1 VPPNYKPFQNALASP
16 PEQTSPPQTR
26 GGNYLNTKAIVIRCE
41 SKHADRLTN
50 VLASLGEIEGALPST
65 FIPAGMRVTNKTTY
79 INAIKTQEDLL
90 AKASTIRVDGIR
102 TDKLD
107 TVLPEP
113 VNMSLRSYL
122 LQVEGPLQTSKLRS
136 TPPDATSVAFSSSNK
151 IIDEHLPTLFKTQL
165 DWELKTTLLH
175 DNFDQPTRVATMH
188 NPTAKTA
195 QYVSSLVAKIPT
207 WVTTD
212 TTTDDNTTQA
222 ADKPQ
227 TRGPFTTNKWNS
239 RILFHDRPKK
249 GKTTNAT
256 AATNTN
262 TASLLSTTS
271 ATLETNA
278 SAIESLERKFQQQL
292 AEMAAKFKQKL
303 LEQNNT
309 LEQKTEASEARL
321 IQALPSETNLFAQM
335 NERLDQQT
343 NQMTQQMT
351 HQMTQQNMMMANTL
365 ENFMHQLL
373 QQFGIQAAT
382 PSNGRHPGAPPFV
395 RRPDHQSNENQPE
408 LQSNLD
414 ETSDN
419 LNQSMQGTSF
429 SEAQDGPTLS
439 AFTATINGD
448 RLSPIPPTTHG
459 DPTTTATTAPAKE
472 DIDTSDTSMMSGGA
486 D

>member
-1 VPPNYKPFQNALASP
+1 
-16 PEQTSPPQTR
+16 
-26 GGNYLNTKAIVIRCE
+26 
-41 SKHADRLTN
+41 
-50 VLASLGEIEGALPST
+50 
-65 FIPAGMRVTNKTTY
+65 M
-79 INAIKTQEDLL
+79 
-90 AKASTIRVDGIR
+90 
-102 TDKLD
+102 
-107 TVLPEP
+107 
-113 VNMSLRSYL
+113 
-122 LQVEGPLQTSKLRS
+122 
-136 TPPDATSVAFSSSNK
+136 
-151 IIDEHLPTLFKTQL
+151 
-165 DWELKTTLLH
+165 
-175 DNFDQPTRVATMH
+175 
-188 NPTAKTA
+188 
-195 QYVSSLVAKIPT
+195 SSLVAKIPT

-227 TRGPFTTNKWNS
+227 TRGHFTTNKWNS

-351 HQMTQQNMMMANTL
+351 HQMTQQNMMMANSM
-365 ENFMHQLL
+365 ENFMHQLS
-373 QQFGIQAAT
+373 QQFGIQPAT

-419 LNQSMQGTSF
+419 LDQSMQGTSF

-472 DIDTSDTSMMSGGA
+472 NIDTSDTSMMSGGV

>member
-1 VPPNYKPFQNALASP
+1 
-16 PEQTSPPQTR
+16 
-26 GGNYLNTKAIVIRCE
+26 
-41 SKHADRLTN
+41 
-50 VLASLGEIEGALPST
+50 
-65 FIPAGMRVTNKTTY
+65 
-79 INAIKTQEDLL
+79 
-90 AKASTIRVDGIR
+90 
-102 TDKLD
+102 
-107 TVLPEP
+107 
-113 VNMSLRSYL
+113 
-122 LQVEGPLQTSKLRS
+122 
-136 TPPDATSVAFSSSNK
+136 
-151 IIDEHLPTLFKTQL
+151 
-165 DWELKTTLLH
+165 
-175 DNFDQPTRVATMH
+175 
-188 NPTAKTA
+188 
-195 QYVSSLVAKIPT
+195 VSSLVAKIPT

-227 TRGPFTTNKWNS
+227 TRGHFTTNKWNS

-309 LEQKTEASEARL
+309 LEQKMEASEARL

-419 LNQSMQGTSF
+419 LDQSMQGTSF

-472 DIDTSDTSMMSGGA
+472 NIDTSDTSMMSGGA